1 MTAGRPNVAVVVLD
15 TLRYDHFRRYFE
27 WVPGTRFSNAYSTSN
42 WTIPAHASLFTGQ
55 YPSEAGVHSKSRSLE
70 DWETALPARLRDR
83 GYRTSMYTANPN
95 LSAREGWTDGF
106 DVVRDAEAFDT
117 VSVPGAIDWSEY
129 ISGVDLSKPGFYR
142 EVLAGLL
149 GTVGGEASARASLR
163 EGWGKL
169 RRDFRDGGTRALA
182 EALDET
188 SFDDEGEFL
197 YVNLMDCHVP
207 YHPPAAYRSVDGP
220 VETSSWEPFVDGVS
234 NLEEIRRAYRDSA
247 RYLSDALGPSFEA
260 LQDVFD
266 YVVVTS
272 DHGEMLGEHGLVGHV
287 YGLYP
292 ELTHVPLVLWGPDL
306 PDERVEDPVS
316 ILDIHATVLDIA
328 GVPAES
334 RGRSLL
340 SRPAPERFLTEYQG
354 FPMGIREMFRSNG
367 VSERRCASLDSPLFG
382 SVSPDGQYVYDTH
395 DEGVRGHPPLPAGD
409 DRANGLKRY
418 VREGPVHPVEET
430 DTETDSED
438 LRRRLEDLGYA

>member
-1 MTAGRPNVAVVVLD
+1 MAVVVLD
-15 TLRYDHFRRYFE
+15 TLRYDHFRRYFA
-27 WVPGTRFSNAYSTSN
+27 WVPGTRFANAYSTSN

-55 YPSEAGVHSKSRSLE
+55 YPSEAGVHSKSRSLD

-95 LSAREGWTDGF
+95 LSARAGWTDGF
-106 DVVRDAEAFDT
+106 DVLRDAEAFDT
-117 VSVPGAIDWSEY
+117 VSVPSAIDWSEHV
-129 ISGVDLSKPGFYR
+129 SSVDPSSPGFYA
-142 EVLAGLL
+142 EALAGLRS
-149 GTVGGEASARASLR
+149 TVGGEASAWASLR
-163 EGWGKL
+163 QGWAEF
-169 RRDFRDGGTRALA
+169 RRDFRDGGACALA
-182 EALDET
+182 EALAEA

-234 NLEEIRRAYRDSA
+234 NLEAIRRAYRDSA
-247 RYLSDALGPSFEA
+247 RYLSDALAPSFAA
-260 LQDVFD
+260 LRDEFD

-292 ELTHVPLVLWGPDL
+292 ELTHVPLVLWGPDC
-306 PDERVEDPVS
+306 PDECVEDPVS
-316 ILDIHATVLDIA
+316 ILDVHATVLDIA
-328 GVPAES
+328 GVPVES

-340 SRPAPERFLTEYQG
+340 DRPAPERCFTEYQG

-367 VSERRCASLDSPLFG
+367 VPERRCASLDSPLFG
-382 SVSPDGQYVYDTH
+382 AISPDGQYVYETH
-395 DEGVRGHPPLPAGD
+395 DDGVRGHPPLPDGD
-409 DRANGLKRY
+409 ARAAKLQQW
-418 VREGPVHPVEET
+418 VEAGPVSRVE
-430 DTETDSED
+430 DADAATDSED
-438 LRRRLEDLGYA
+438 LQRRLEDLGYA